1 MRPQKTGQLRVLPWE
16 GGRGLV
22 ITRSLVSGQMAH
34 IRVPQGTALVT
45 ASILRHQD
53 KAHSSGPEPAIA
65 QVSQREPQCQRSPA
79 DRRHTQ
85 AGGQR
90 KALQRTVKTVQGDR
104 VIRGLEA
111 MGAGSDDGW
120 DNY

>member
-1 MRPQKTGQLRVLPWE
+1 MLPWE

-22 ITRSLVSGQMAH
+22 ITRSLASGQMAH

-53 KAHSSGPEPAIA
+53 KGHSSSPEPAIA

-79 DRRHTQ
+79 ERRHTQ

-90 KALQRTVKTVQGDR
+90 KVLQRTVKTVRGDR
-104 VIRGLEA
+104 VIRGSEA